1 MIDPHRYY
9 ITPAH
14 KFVQYSTQYS
24 WINFATGGDSAMI
37 TAKTATPSNIYLE
50 IAIMYRMRPEYINEI
65 YAKWPTNNIQRDY
78 ILFAKVPLLS

>member
-1 MIDPHRYY
+1 
-9 ITPAH
+9 
-14 KFVQYSTQYS
+14 
-24 WINFATGGDSAMI
+24 MI

-78 ILFAKVPLLS
+78 ILFAKVAFLPC

>member
-1 MIDPHRYY
+1 
-9 ITPAH
+9 
-14 KFVQYSTQYS
+14 
-24 WINFATGGDSAMI
+24 MI

-78 ILFAKVPLLS
+78 ILFAKVAIDSPVDRIVEPNPASAPELHEH